1 MGQKVRYTLGKLSV
15 YHRVQDKNAGREFI
29 NGIVIISIIFI
40 LSRACPLLVFTSNI
54 KAAH

>member
-40 LSRACPLLVFTSNI
+40 LSRACLLLVFTSNI